1 METPGINNY
10 SAYTG
15 YDMGVKQKESAEV
28 DKTSAE
34 KTQSKTYGS
43 ARDFKKYLTEKYDCQ
58 RSKEY
63 GVKIN
68 SSLLSK
74 AMGDE
79 KTKEWLEENLSA
91 IPSAVE
97 KTKAQVATRG
107 AKILSYEISIDGY
120 DSMSAQLCTQD
131 EADPG
136 TEKARKELEERLEK
150 KREEKKAEEKK
161 AAERAEEKRLEEQQ
175 AEKEA
180 TEKMTTVSATGTSMK
195 AVTEKVISGLSNT
208 STIPNGGTVVVGF
221 DVKA

>member
-1 METPGINNY
+1 MSRAVLLCQLYKEVESMETPGINNY

-15 YDMGVKQKESAEV
+15 YDMGVKQKESVEV

-43 ARDFKKYLTEKYDCQ
+43 ARDFKKYLTEKYDCL

-79 KTKEWLEENLSA
+79 KTKEWLEYNLA
-91 IPSAVE
+91 LIPETIE
-97 KTKAQVATRG
+97 KMKSMQAARG
-107 AKILSYEISIDGY
+107 CKVLSCTVKINGY
-120 DSMSAQLCTQD
+120 DSMTEEVLVTD

-150 KREEKKAEEKK
+150 KKEEKKAEEKK

-180 TEKMTTVSATGTSMK
+180 TEKMTTVSATGTDIK
-195 AVTEKVISGLSNT
+195 AVTDKIIIVIKS
-208 STIPNGGTVVVGF
+208 
-221 DVKA
+221 K